1 MKKLKLAFLP
11 ILFTVAIV
19 ITAMLIADMVKANP
33 PVQANPQSER
43 PPHSK
48 TCGHSDWAPIQGN
61 AGDNKKADPQSCN

>member
-1 MKKLKLAFLP
+1 MNNRFY
-11 ILFTVAIV
+11 
-19 ITAMLIADMVKANP
+19 ITAALAVSLAGAAPVVANP
-33 PVQANPQSER
+33 PVQTDPQSQR